1 MDCSLQPSEAANLQ
15 EKALREIGHDG
26 VFHHNVMENRRSAN
40 YKPNIWK
47 YDFLQSLTTKYDE
60 EEFAMRLEKLIKEAK
75 CLFVEEIDPSSK
87 LELISTIQNLGLANH
102 FKEEIKKDLET
113 LISVKNNNN
122 IRVHGHV
129 YTNAQCFKILR
140 KNGYEVSPDS
150 LGTIFLSAKEN
161 KWKKLP
167 TSDEEIKGLIELLEA
182 SYLALESENVLEEV
196 RTFAINSLKKSAAT
210 KLLNSSDVSKQMVH
224 HHALELPS
232 HWRVEWFQVKRHIKE
247 FEKNHNNHHILLE
260 LAKLNFNIVQANLQ
274 KEVKELARWWK
285 NLGIEKELYFARN
298 RMVESFVCAAGV
310 SCEPKFKCLRKWL
323 TKVINFVAVIDDIY
337 DVYASFEELKQFTRA
352 VDRWD
357 ANELQKLPK
366 CMRICFQALNDV
378 TIETALEISGPNNV
392 HKVLPHIK
400 KAWEDFCKSLYV
412 EAKWDKEGYIPCLQ
426 EYLNNA
432 WISSSGP
439 VILLHAYFATLY
451 QPTHDINNFLLLNQ
465 DFIFNVSLII
475 RLCNDLGTTVAER
488 ERGDVASSIVCYMNQ
503 MDETEEEA
511 RRYIED
517 IIKRAWKKINGHC
530 FFFTTHQLDASSK
543 QEFVNQAMNAA
554 RVAHTLYQNNGDGF
568 GIQDGDIKK
577 IILSLLIEPFLD
589 I

>member
-1 MDCSLQPSEAANLQ
+1 
-15 EKALREIGHDG
+15 
-26 VFHHNVMENRRSAN
+26 MENRRSAN

-47 YDFLQSLTTKYDE
+47 YDFLQSLTTKYDK
-60 EEFAMRLEKLIKEAK
+60 EEFGMRLEKLIKEAK

-87 LELISTIQNLGLANH
+87 LEFISTIQNLGLANH
-102 FKEEIKKDLET
+102 FQEEIKEALES

-122 IRVHGHV
+122 IRVHDDHGHV
-129 YTNAQCFKILR
+129 YTNAQCFKIPR
-140 KNGYEVSPDS
+140 QNGYDVSPDS

-161 KWKKLP
+161 EWKKLS

-182 SYLALESENVLEEV
+182 SHLALESENILEEV
-196 RTFAINSLKKSAAT
+196 RTFAINSLKKSAST
-210 KLLNSSDVSKQMVH
+210 KLLNSSDVSKHMVH

-247 FEKNHNNHHILLE
+247 LEKNHNNYHILLE

-274 KEVKELARWWK
+274 KEVKELSRWWK
-285 NLGIEKELYFARN
+285 NLGLEKELNFARN
-298 RMVESFVCAAGV
+298 RMVESFTCAAGV
-310 SCEPKFKCLRKWL
+310 SYEPKFKCLRKWL
-323 TKVINFVAVIDDIY
+323 TKVINFVLVIDDIY
-337 DVYASFEELKQFTRA
+337 DVYASFEELKQFTLG

-378 TIETALEISGPNNV
+378 TMETAF
-392 HKVLPHIK
+392 LPHIK
-400 KAWEDFCKSLYV
+400 KAWKDFCKSLYG
-412 EAKWDKEGYIPCLQ
+412 EAEWYKEGYIPYLQ
-426 EYLNNA
+426 EYLHNA

-451 QPTHDINNFLLLNQ
+451 QPTRDINNFLLLNQ

-488 ERGDVASSIVCYMNQ
+488 ERGDAASSIVCYMNQ
-503 MDETEEEA
+503 MDVTEEEA
-511 RRYIED
+511 RTYIED
-517 IIKRAWKKINGHC
+517 IIKRAWKKINEHC
-530 FFFTTHQLDASSK
+530 FFFTTHQLDASSSE
-543 QEFVNQAMNAA
+543 QEFVSQAMNAA
-554 RVAHTLYQNNGDGF
+554 RVAHTLYQNNGDRF

-577 IILSLLIEPFLD
+577 LILSLLIESFLD
-589 I
+589 V